1 MKRLLALLCVILP
14 CMVCM
19 AQGSEPESR
28 IIEAA
33 ARMSSIDCDFTQ
45 TRHLSIM
52 DQNIVSKGRMSYSK
66 PSKLRWEYLTPQQM
80 AFVIDGADVKV
91 ETGGKA
97 ADAQQGNR
105 MYREIAKMLMKCISG
120 ELLADSR
127 TFGTSVSENGK
138 EIVAVL
144 VPKKGELKKMWS
156 RMVMHFDA
164 KTLNAVKIE
173 IEEAGGDTTVIDFYN
188 TKTKY

>member
-14 CMVCM
+14 CMLCM
-19 AQGSEPESR
+19 AQESKLESR

-52 DQNIVSKGRMSYSK
+52 DQNIVSKGRMAYSK

-97 ADAQQGNR
+97 ADTQQGNR

-120 ELLADSR
+120 ELLADNR